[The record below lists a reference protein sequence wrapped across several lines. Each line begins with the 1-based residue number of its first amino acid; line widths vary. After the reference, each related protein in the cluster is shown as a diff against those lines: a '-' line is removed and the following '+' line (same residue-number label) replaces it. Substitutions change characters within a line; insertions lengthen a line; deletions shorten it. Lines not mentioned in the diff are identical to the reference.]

1 MSSIQPARDRN
12 AIIHGLY
19 ALTPDTEDTDMLLMQ
34 VEQALIGG
42 ARVLQYRNKSPSAT
56 LRNEQASALLRICRR
71 HSVPFIVND
80 DLALACRLDADGLHL
95 GRDDGDLASARA
107 ALGPQKLLGASCYR
121 DIALAITACEQG
133 ADHVAFGG
141 FFASPTKPGTVRA
154 SPTLLS
160 QARERLTVPIV
171 AIGGITPLNAA
182 SLIAA
187 GASSVAVISALFD
200 ATDVIASAQA
210 FCRLF
215 ETRPA

>member
-1 MSSIQPARDRN
+1 MSSIHSARDRST
-12 AIIHGLY
+12 IIHGLY
-19 ALTPDTEDTDMLLMQ
+19 ALTPDTDDTETLLMQ

-42 ARVLQYRNKSPSAT
+42 ASVLQYRNKSPIAA

-71 HSVPFIVND
+71 HGVPFIVND
-80 DLALACRLDADGLHL
+80 DLALACRLDADGVHL
-95 GRDDGDLASARA
+95 GQDDGDLASARA

-121 DIALAITACEQG
+121 DIALAISACRQG

-154 SPTLLS
+154 SPTLIS
-160 QARERLTVPIV
+160 QARERLAVPIV
-171 AIGGITPLNAA
+171 AIGGITTLNAA

-187 GASSVAVISALFD
+187 GVSSVAVISALFN
-200 ATDVIASAQA
+200 ATDITASAQA